1 VALEKSGNS
10 SVGRASASQAEG
22 RGFESR
28 FPLKT
33 NDLVKKNTKLK
44 KHIAFKTGEVMD
56 LLIYWIIAGLLML
69 LLELIIPGVVIGF
82 FGVGA
87 LLAGLIGWIFDIPWQ
102 AEVIIFIVSSL
113 LLIQFMRKYIIKK
126 FNKKDRSGEIEDI
139 IGAEAVVAVKITPQ
153 EPGKVQFRTSLWKAE
168 SDEEIEPKTR
178 VRIIGKRSIVLIVK
192 PL

>member
-1 VALEKSGNS
+1 
-10 SVGRASASQAEG
+10 
-22 RGFESR
+22 
-28 FPLKT
+28 
-33 NDLVKKNTKLK
+33 
-44 KHIAFKTGEVMD
+44 MD

-82 FGVGA
+82 FGAGA

-102 AEVIIFIVSSL
+102 AEVIIFLVSSL
-113 LLIQFMRKYIIKK
+113 LMIQFMRKYIIKK
-126 FNKKDRSGEIEDI
+126 FNKKDLSGEIEDI

-153 EPGKVQFRTSLWKAE
+153 EPGKVQFRSSLWKAE
-168 SDEEIEPKTR
+168 SDEEIAPETR